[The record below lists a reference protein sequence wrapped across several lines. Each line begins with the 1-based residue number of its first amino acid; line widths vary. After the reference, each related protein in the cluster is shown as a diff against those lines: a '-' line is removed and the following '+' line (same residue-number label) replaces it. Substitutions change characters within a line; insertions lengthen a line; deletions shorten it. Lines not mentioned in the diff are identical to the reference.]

1 MIVRNKEAENLPLGE
16 ENWKFYLTGDNT
28 NGRFD
33 VIEGEIGYLQGP
45 PLHKHLDQDDTF
57 IVLDGT
63 LTLQV
68 GDDIFELE
76 AGDVATAKP
85 GTPHTYTNLDK
96 EKKVRVLNI
105 MTPGHFDRA
114 LRDFAKLTPEDM
126 KGEKVAEVAARH
138 NVELVGPPIPVK
150 LGLV

>member
-1 MIVRNKEAENLPLGE
+1 MIVRKNEGKTTPLAD
-16 ENWKFYLTGDNT
+16 ENWTFYLTGDDT

-33 VIEGEIGYLQGP
+33 IMKGDIGYLQGP
-45 PLHKHLDQDDTF
+45 PLHAHKDQDDTF
-57 IVLDGT
+57 IVLEGT

-68 GDDIFELE
+68 GDDIIELE

-96 EKKVRVLNI
+96 EKRARVINI
-105 MTPGHFDRA
+105 MTPGHFDKA
-114 LRDFAKLTPEDM
+114 FNDFAKLTPEDIA
-126 KGEKVAEVAARH
+126 GEKVVEVAAKH
-138 NVELVGPPIPVK
+138 NVEIMGPPIPVK